1 MIIKDIIRKNKRI
14 VWYKRKDCVYIVEI
28 ENDNYYLKK
37 EFQ

>member
-1 MIIKDIIRKNKRI
+1 MIIKDIIRNN
-14 VWYKRKDCVYIVEI
+14 KRKDCVYIVEI